1 MKDILRLLKLT
12 RPFAG
17 TYSTALAAL
26 IVGSVAFLLIP
37 NQLGRLVAALQDVE
51 AGRGGQAAANA
62 AMAGA
67 ALLALHGVASLV
79 YTFMVSLVSERII
92 NDLRARFFS
101 SLVNQRLDQH
111 PPKALGQIA
120 SEFASDLSLVQNGL
134 STTLIDCVRHG
145 LVTAGSLTALFL
157 INAKMTLLALVGVG
171 GVAGVILLFI
181 RKATASIM
189 SVQQWRGKVMA
200 LLLEAAANAYIIQAY
215 GRAGYMSKRFS
226 HWLNEMFSRVW
237 RQTLLMACMNPVC
250 LVLFA
255 AVMTG
260 LGMYGMQQLRAAH
273 LTIAMLISYFTFAA
287 VMVASMSQVGYLGGQ
302 LRQAGAVLAKHGGM
316 LAATASRRRAGDHRP
331 AERRGR
337 DRRARPV
344 RF

>member
-51 AGRGGQAAANA
+51 AGRGGKAAANA
-62 AMAGA
+62 AIAGA

-79 YTFMVSLVSERII
+79 YTFLVSLVSERII

-145 LVTAGSLTALFL
+145 LVTAGSLIALFL

-189 SVQQWRGKVMA
+189 SVQQWRGEGDGAIAGGRGQRVHHPG
-200 LLLEAAANAYIIQAY
+200 L
-215 GRAGYMSKRFS
+215 RAG
-226 HWLNEMFSRVW
+226 RVHEQAFFALAE
-237 RQTLLMACMNPVC
+237 RD
-250 LVLFA
+250 VLAGLA
-255 AVMTG
+255 ADAADGVHEPG
-260 LGMYGMQQLRAAH
+260 LP
-273 LTIAMLISYFTFAA
+273 
-287 VMVASMSQVGYLGGQ
+287 
-302 LRQAGAVLAKHGGM
+302 GAVRGGDDRPGNVRH
-316 LAATASRRRAGDHRP
+316 AAASRRRT
-331 AERRGR
+331 
-337 DRRARPV
+337 
-344 RF
+344 